1 MSRLQQCRD
10 AYDELLLEM
19 VAAHMRQIDPRSAR
33 GAPVLVGDLRRAL
46 HRMFPNK
53 EEFDAAFVR
62 LERTNRLILVR
73 HDAAMAGDSGDTTTL
88 IFDGSMH
95 YCGVAL
101 R

>member
-10 AYDELLLEM
+10 ANDELLLEM

-46 HRMFPNK
+46 HRMFPDK
-53 EEFDAAFVR
+53 EEFDAAF
-62 LERTNRLILVR
+62 LVR
-73 HDAAMAGDSGDTTTL
+73 HDAAMAGESGDTTTL